1 MSTFPSYKAFYLSR
15 EVSRQKKADMWFSKI
30 GNLEDDSD
38 LEDAEIGKAVSKAL
52 NNKKSN
58 IIWILWICIK
68 ILFLSGWGGECFKP
82 NE

>member
-58 IIWILWICIK
+58 IIWI
-68 ILFLSGWGGECFKP
+68 
-82 NE
+82 